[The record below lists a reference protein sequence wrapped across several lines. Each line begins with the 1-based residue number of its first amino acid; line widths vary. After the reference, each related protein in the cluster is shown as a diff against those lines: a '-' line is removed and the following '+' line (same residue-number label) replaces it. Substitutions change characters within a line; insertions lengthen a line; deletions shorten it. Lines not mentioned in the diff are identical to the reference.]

1 MLQVHPVRT
10 EKELNED
17 ILRITLLIQDK
28 YPELSKFIGEMPVT
42 VPNANDTE
50 STIKNL
56 ESYYHSLNSL
66 LSNYNTSHAEGLKL
80 NV

>member
-1 MLQVHPVRT
+1 MLRIHPAKT
-10 EKELNED
+10 EKELNAD

-42 VPNANDTE
+42 IPNANGTE
-50 STIKNL
+50 SIIKNL

-66 LSNYNTSHAEGLKL
+66 LSNYNTSHAEGQKL